1 MGGIVLAGQ
10 GKLKGART
18 RLWAAMAAI
27 LFCTGAAAAQSAPIT
42 IPEQPLSQALRE
54 IGRQTGQNILF
65 TPDSVAGLRAHA
77 LRGQMTA
84 RQAVDDLLQGTGL
97 VAVAD
102 GNRGLLVERP
112 VAPLEAPRPPE
123 IRAAAPA
130 DALPSE
136 QVIVS
141 STRITNIGFNAPTPI
156 TVVSA
161 DMIAKSAQSSVF
173 DTVTQLPALEGSTGP
188 EVNTNATSTG
198 LNGLSSFGLRGLG
211 TIRTLVLLDGQRV
224 APANVTGTADIN
236 EFPQLLIQRI
246 DVVTGGASASWGSDA
261 VAGVINFITDKDFVG
276 LKANILGGITAYGDD
291 ANVTAQ
297 IAGGTRFAGGRGHVE
312 ISGEYSNTAG
322 VHPTPGLN
330 GYGLGPGTGIDGRD
344 WNVGP
349 GIQMLSIAATPP
361 GLPQYTYG
369 AFAQS
374 IQAAKYGLITA
385 GPLQGIAFGA
395 GGVPFNFQYGSGGV
409 PTRTASGAVT
419 GCVNPICFGGDIGA
433 AGSNG
438 TSIADTLVRG
448 DVYARISY
456 DFSPSLSIWA
466 TANLGSVHSVNTPN
480 SVVAKTANLII
491 QCGNPFLPS
500 SIVTACATN
509 GIDGFQYGTANGEFP
524 EFITVHVLR
533 DQRRFVL
540 GADGALNLLGSDWT
554 WNSYFQHGENNTS
567 IRVRDISLN
576 PRYNQAIDA
585 TRDAAGNIVCRSALA
600 QASGCAALNIM
611 GNVAPDP
618 AAIAYVI
625 PPNGPYQLSEE
636 RQEVFSATVNGSPFS
651 DWAGLVSIAS
661 GVEYREEA
669 YRVTGDP
676 YGNGITADDPNTA
689 AYPAD
694 PILSAGGNNWYAGNF
709 HNAGGNY
716 HVAEGFLEAAI
727 PLADSTTF
735 GRADLNL
742 AGRITGY
749 STSGQV
755 STWKVGA
762 VWDTPLNGVRLRA
775 LQSRDVR
782 APNLSELFAAN
793 INTNGTVINDFTG
806 NNVTVLNVATG
817 NTQLQPERARTTNVG
832 VVLLPAWLPGFNF
845 SIDYYRIAVKGE
857 IASLTPQQ
865 EVDLC
870 FGGNQAVCSQAI
882 VTTTGGP
889 PQFSPFSQVIVKML
903 NLASVVTD
911 GFDVEANYKF
921 SLQDWGIA
929 GDVTLR
935 ALLNHTS
942 KFITDSGITGQ
953 PIAES
958 AGNMTLGAATAGNVP
973 LWKGFFTQ
981 DYANDSWGF
990 TVTER
995 WVSDGVFNKMYI
1007 ECTAA
1012 CPSPTVAH
1020 PTINFN
1026 QQAGALYFDIGGSFA
1041 LDKQAKAY
1049 FKIDNVANVSPPPS
1063 PAIGAQNYGVNPAYY
1078 DVIGR
1083 MYRIGVRLNFD

>member
-1 MGGIVLAGQ
+1 M
-10 GKLKGART
+10 KLKGARM
-18 RLWAAMAAI
+18 RLLVAMAAI
-27 LFCTGAAAAQSAPIT
+27 LLYTAAAAAQGVPIT

-112 VAPLEAPRPPE
+112 VAPLEAPRPPPE
-123 IRAAAPA
+123 IRAARQAAPA
-130 DALPSE
+130 DASPSE

-156 TVVSA
+156 TMVSA
-161 DMIAKSAQSSVF
+161 DMIAKSAQPSVF
-173 DTVTQLPALEGSTGP
+173 DTVVELPALQGSIGS

-224 APANVTGTADIN
+224 APANVTGIADIN

-261 VAGVINFITDKDFVG
+261 VAGVINFITDKEFVG
-276 LKANILGGITAYGDD
+276 LKANILGGVTTYGDD
-291 ANVTAQ
+291 ANITAQ
-297 IAGGTRFAGGRGHVE
+297 LAAGTGFAGGKGHVE

-322 VHPTPGLN
+322 VHPKLGVN
-330 GYGLGPGTGIDGRD
+330 GFGLGPGTGIDGRD

-374 IQAAKYGLITA
+374 FQAAKYGLITA
-385 GPLQGIAFGA
+385 GLLQGVAFGT
-395 GGVPFNFQYGSGGV
+395 GGMPFNFQYGSGGV
-409 PTRTASGAVT
+409 PSHNAGGSVT
-419 GCVNPICFGGDIGA
+419 GCVNPICFGGDLSA

-438 TSIADTLVRG
+438 TSIVDTLVRG
-448 DVYARISY
+448 DIYARVSY
-456 DFSPSLSIWA
+456 DLSPSLNIWA
-466 TANLGSVHSVNTPN
+466 TANISSVHSANTPN
-480 SVVAKTANLII
+480 SVVGKNANLTI
-491 QCGNPFLPS
+491 QCSNPFLPAV
-500 SIVTACATN
+500 IVTACAAN
-509 GIDGFQYGTANGEFP
+509 GIDSFQYGTANAEFP
-524 EFITVHVLR
+524 NFISVHVQR
-533 DQRRFVL
+533 NQRRFVL
-540 GADGALNLLGSDWT
+540 GADGALNLFGRDWT
-554 WNSYFQHGENNTS
+554 WNGYFQHGENDTS
-567 IRVRDISLN
+567 IRVRNISLN
-576 PRYNQAIDA
+576 PRYIQAIDA
-585 TRDAAGNIVCRSALA
+585 TRDAAGNIVCSSALA
-600 QASGCAALNIM
+600 QASGCAALNVI

-618 AAIAYVI
+618 TAIAYVI
-625 PPNGPYQLSEE
+625 PSHGPYQSSHE

-669 YRVTGDP
+669 YDVRGDP
-676 YGNGITADDPNTA
+676 YGNGVTADDPSTA

-694 PILSAGGNNWYAGNF
+694 PILNASGNNWYAGNF

-716 HVAEGFLEAAI
+716 HVVESFLEAAI
-727 PLADSTTF
+727 PLIDSPAF

-755 STWKVGA
+755 STWKAGA
-762 VWDTPLNGVRLRA
+762 VWDTPLDGVRLRA

-793 INTNGTVINDFTG
+793 INTNGSVINDFTG

-817 NTQLQPERARTTNVG
+817 NTQLQPERSQTTNVG
-832 VVLLPAWLPGFNF
+832 LVFLPPWLPGFNF

-870 FGGNQAVCSQAI
+870 FGGNQAVCGQAI
-882 VTTTGGP
+882 VTANGGP
-889 PQFSPFSQVIVKML
+889 PQFFPFSQVIVKML

-911 GFDVEANYKF
+911 GFDMEANIKF
-921 SLQDWGIA
+921 SLRDWA
-929 GDVTLR
+929 VPGDVSLH

-942 KFITDSGITGQ
+942 KFITDSGISGQ

-958 AGNMTLGAATAGNVP
+958 AGNMTLGAATASNVP

-981 DYANDSWGF
+981 DYANDPWDL
-990 TVTER
+990 TLTER

-1007 ECTAA
+1007 ECTVA
-1012 CPSPTVAH
+1012 CPAPTVAH
-1020 PTINFN
+1020 PTINLN

-1041 LDKQAKAY
+1041 FDKKIKVY
-1049 FKIDNVANVSPPPS
+1049 FKIDNVANLSPPPS

-1083 MYRIGVRLNFD
+1083 MYRIGLRLNFD